1 MAASTPEIR
10 MAAPSLV
17 PSVNT
22 WIFVFKFLEF
32 TSAAPIL
39 DPSQE
44 SRNELLIPSSPHIY
58 YLGPMGNGDPIN
70 FIIEETQQIPF
81 RASVVDIS
89 SWSNAFRNWP
99 HILVGWR
106 DWLLRVREK
115 KGKSWVDA
123 EIHQC
128 ITLSLSLSNGEEWIN
143 TDGCVIFLV

>member
-17 PSVNT
+17 PS
-22 WIFVFKFLEF
+22 
-32 TSAAPIL
+32 
-39 DPSQE
+39 E

-89 SWSNAFRNWP
+89 SWSNAFRN
-99 HILVGWR
+99 
-106 DWLLRVREK
+106 
-115 KGKSWVDA
+115 
-123 EIHQC
+123 
-128 ITLSLSLSNGEEWIN
+128 
-143 TDGCVIFLV
+143 